1 MRISPGEAPERRSR
15 AHQRAILS
23 NSLRSCRYRL
33 GYHAADGLNAMT
45 PNRSLVCAVLACGA
59 ILLGGCALFGE
70 IYNVQEIENWA
81 KDNEPLAESGRIPWS
96 QFYAQYLEKVAAVPA
111 SDQAWVSERLGI
123 LMTAARLYEEG
134 RLDKAAFDSIRGI
147 VRTYR
152 TIDDPA
158 ANTLARTALVSALKA
173 RETAV
178 SPPGR

>member
-1 MRISPGEAPERRSR
+1 
-15 AHQRAILS
+15 
-23 NSLRSCRYRL
+23 
-33 GYHAADGLNAMT
+33 MT

-111 SDQAWVSERLGI
+111 SDQGWVSERVGI

-158 ANTLARTALVSALKA
+158 ANTLARAALVSALKQEE
-173 RETAV
+173 RTAV
-178 SPPGR
+178 PAPDR